1 MFKWGSSNMSEQ
13 DRVLQNV
20 TNLMSIRKN
29 EVCFDRG
36 MGIDADYIDKSEKK
50 ITSET
55 ITNLIDMIA
64 EKEPRASL
72 SISDLVDLNEY
83 GEYSLKAVISNA

>member
-1 MFKWGSSNMSEQ
+1 MFTWGSSNMSEK
-13 DRVLQNV
+13 DRVMQNV
-20 TNLMSIRKN
+20 TNLMNIRKN

-36 MGIDADYIDKSEKK
+36 TGIEADYIDKSEKK

-55 ITNLIDMIA
+55 ITGLIDMIA

-72 SISDLVDLNEY
+72 SVSDIVDLNES
-83 GEYSLKAVISNA
+83 GEYSLKAVISSV